1 MAIEGPTLG
10 STGKEQNEADFI
22 QRSTGILSYAVFN
35 GWRRGAGSL
44 DIRLLVHQV
53 LVGDTHV
60 PRVPG
65 CPRERLQATFILPST
80 GHSVL
85 SQGHQTQDSPGK
97 GFLVQT
103 RSPYA
108 IE

>member
-1 MAIEGPTLG
+1 MKLTLLRG
-10 STGKEQNEADFI
+10 STGV
-22 QRSTGILSYAVFN
+22 LSYAVFN
-35 GWRRGAGSL
+35 GWRRGAESL

-53 LVGDTHV
+53 LVADTYI

-65 CPRERLQATFILPST
+65 CPRERLQVTFILPST
-80 GHSVL
+80 GHGVL
-85 SQGHQTQDSPGK
+85 NQGHRTQHSPGK

-103 RSPYA
+103 RSPYT